1 VINRTAG
8 NYYLTDQFPYII
20 LETRKT
26 KIVSKGFMEDQ
37 NKIVELTEEKFF
49 RDGFYKT
56 TMDEVASELKMSKK
70 TIYKFF
76 PSKDDLVKAIANHFM
91 EGVKSKVVPALNS
104 DKNAIEKLAELNKI
118 LAKISEKVSTK
129 RMDEIKT
136 YFPSL
141 WNEID
146 NFRTKM
152 MFANITKV
160 IDQGKAEGLF
170 LDYPTPIIMN
180 TLVSSIRAI
189 VNPEFILNN
198 NFSISE
204 AALFVFKIVIGGI
217 VTDKGKK
224 IFNKTIN
231 KI

>member
-1 VINRTAG
+1 ME
-8 NYYLTDQFPYII
+8 DQ
-20 LETRKT
+20 T
-26 KIVSKGFMEDQ
+26 KIVEM
-37 NKIVELTEEKFF
+37 TEEKFF

-56 TMDEVASELKMSKK
+56 TMDEVAAELKMSKK

-76 PSKDDLVKAIANHFM
+76 PSKDELVMAIAKHFM
-91 EGVKSKVVPALNS
+91 EGMKKKIIPALNS
-104 DKNAIEKLAELNKI
+104 DKNAIEKLAELNNI
-118 LAKISEKVSTK
+118 LAKVSQKVTSK

-146 NFRTKM
+146 SFRTKM

-160 IDQGKAEGLF
+160 IDQGKEEGLF
-170 LDYPTPIIMN
+170 IDYPTPIIMN
-180 TLVSSIRAI
+180 TLVSAVRST

-204 AALFVFKIVIGGI
+204 AALYTFKVVIGGI
-217 VTDKGKK
+217 VTEKGRKV
-224 IFNKTIN
+224 FNKTIN
-231 KI
+231 KM

>member
-1 VINRTAG
+1 M
-8 NYYLTDQFPYII
+8 

-26 KIVSKGFMEDQ
+26 KLVSKGFMEDQ
-37 NKIVELTEEKFF
+37 NKIVEMTEEKFF

-76 PSKDDLVKAIANHFM
+76 PSKDDLITAIAKHFM
-91 EGVKSKVVPALNS
+91 EGIKSKVLPALNS
-104 DKNAIEKLAELNKI
+104 DKNAIEKLAELNNV
-118 LAKISEKVSTK
+118 LAKISEKVTSK

-146 NFRTKM
+146 SFRTKM

-160 IDQGKAEGLF
+160 IDQGKAEDLF
-170 LDYPTPIIMN
+170 IDYPTPIIMN
-180 TLVSSIRAI
+180 TLVSSVRAI

-204 AALFVFKIVIGGI
+204 AALYSFKVVIGGI
-217 VTDKGKK
+217 VTEKGRKV
-224 IFNKTIN
+224 FNKTIN
-231 KI
+231 KM

>member
-1 VINRTAG
+1 MTNE
-8 NYYLTDQFPYII
+8 FPFII

-26 KIVSKGFMEDQ
+26 KIVSNGVMEDQ
-37 NKIVELTEEKFF
+37 KKIIELTEEKFF

-76 PSKDDLVKAIANHFM
+76 PSKDDLVTAIARHFM
-91 EGVKSKVVPALNS
+91 EGLKNKILPALQS
-104 DKNAIEKLAELNKI
+104 DKNAIEKLAELNQI
-118 LAKISEKVSTK
+118 LAKVSTK
-129 RMDEIKT
+129 ISSKKMDEIRQHYPK
-136 YFPSL
+136 L

-146 NFRTKM
+146 SFRTKM
-152 MFANITKV
+152 MFLNITKV

-170 LDYPTPIIMN
+170 IDYPTPIIMN
-180 TLVSSIRAI
+180 TLVSSVRSI

-198 NFSISE
+198 NFSIGE
-204 AALFVFKIVIGGI
+204 AALFVFKVVIGGI
-217 VTDKGKK
+217 VTDKGRK

-231 KI
+231 KM